1 VTDEPEP
8 PAEEP
13 DEEKP
18 PARRPFIAAV
28 IGPGDVG
35 RDSKEYDDA
44 QIAGR
49 ILARGGAV
57 VVTGGLGGVME
68 AACRGARES
77 GGATLGLLPEGDRSR
92 ANEWVT
98 HCLATGTGHARN
110 FVVASADV
118 VVAIA
123 PSRGTFTEMWYA
135 TVLARPVVTVGRWVV
150 DEEFR
155 SYVHDEPDAAAAAAW
170 AVDEARSRHA

>member
-8 PAEEP
+8 PAEGS
-13 DEEKP
+13 EEHKP

-28 IGPGDVG
+28 IGPSDVA
-35 RDSKEYDDA
+35 RNSKAYDDA

-49 ILARGGAV
+49 VLARNGAV

-68 AACRGARES
+68 AASRGARES
-77 GGATLGLLPEGDRSR
+77 GGATLGLLPDGDASE

-98 HCLATGTGHARN
+98 HCLATGTGHGRN

-123 PSRGTFTEMWYA
+123 PSRGTFTELWYA
-135 TVLARPVVTVGRWVV
+135 TVLERPVVTVGRWAV

-155 SYVHDEPDAAAAAAW
+155 SYVHDEPDAVTAATW
-170 AVDEARSRHA
+170 AVNEVRSRRA

>member
-8 PAEEP
+8 PVEEP
-13 DEEKP
+13 QEQRP

-28 IGPGDVG
+28 IGPGDVA
-35 RDSKEYDDA
+35 RNSKAYDDG

-49 ILARGGAV
+49 ILARNGAV
-57 VVTGGLGGVME
+57 VLTGGLGGVME
-68 AACRGARES
+68 AASRGARES
-77 GGATLGLLPEGDRSR
+77 GGATLGLLPEDDPSK

-98 HCLATGTGHARN
+98 HCLATGVGHARN

-123 PSRGTFTEMWYA
+123 QSRGTFTELWYA
-135 TVLARPVVTVGRWVV
+135 TLLERPVVTVGRWVV

-155 SYVHDEPDAAAAAAW
+155 SYVHDEPDAAAAATW
-170 AVDEARSRHA
+170 AVNEVRSRRA